1 MKKISI
7 LGSTGSIGT
16 QTLEVIENLKDISVV
31 ALTTNTNIDLL
42 LEQVIKFKPK
52 VVCVVNSEKANQ
64 FKKIVD
70 KNNLKID
77 ILSGVDG
84 LVQVSILKEINMVV
98 NAVVGNVGLL
108 PTIKAIENKKDVAL
122 ANKETLVT
130 AGKIVMEKVKE
141 NNVKL
146 YPIDSEHSA
155 ILQCLQGNQHNKVEK
170 IILTASGGSF
180 RDKSLEELKNV
191 TLKEALNHP
200 NWSMGKKI
208 TIDSATLMNK
218 GLEVIE
224 AKWLFDIDINNI
236 EVVIHRQS
244 IIHSMVQYE
253 DGSIIA
259 QMGLPDMKLPIQYAI
274 MYPERVKNDFER
286 FDFFKNNTLTFEE
299 PDTIKFPCLK
309 YAYDSIKLG
318 GIIPTVYNGANEACV
333 DLFLNERIKFN
344 DIHKIIY
351 NAINK
356 FENQNIKNYNLED
369 ILHFDKI
376 SREFVY
382 DSYRKGGEIC

>member
-16 QTLEVIENLKDISVV
+16 QTLEVIENLKDVEVV
-31 ALTTNTNIDLL
+31 ALTTNTNIKLL
-42 LEQVIKFKPK
+42 LEQVIKFRPK
-52 VVCVVNSEKANQ
+52 VVCVVNDEKALQ
-64 FKKIVD
+64 FQNILEQ
-70 KNNLKID
+70 NNLKVEVVA
-77 ILSGVDG
+77 GECG
-84 LVQVSILKEINMVV
+84 LVTVSTLKEINMVV

-108 PTIKAIENKKDVAL
+108 PTIKAIENNKDVAL

-130 AGKIVMEKVKE
+130 AGEIVMDKVKQF
-141 NNVKL
+141 NVKL

-155 ILQCLQGNQHNKVEK
+155 IFQCLQGNSHNKVEK

-180 RDKSLEELKNV
+180 RDKTLEQLESV
-191 TLKEALNHP
+191 TLQEALNHP

-224 AKWLFDIDINNI
+224 AKWLFDMDIKDI
-236 EVVIHRQS
+236 EVIVHRQS

-259 QMGLPDMKLPIQYAI
+259 QMGVPDMKLPIQYAI
-274 MYPERVKNDFER
+274 MYPKRIKNNFER
-286 FDFFKNNTLTFEE
+286 FDFLKNNKLTFER
-299 PDTIKFPCLK
+299 PDIKRFPCLQ
-309 YAYDSIKLG
+309 YAYDSINLG
-318 GIIPTVYNGANEACV
+318 GIIPTIYNGVNEACV
-333 DLFLNERIKFN
+333 DLFLSERIKFN

-356 FENQNIKNYNLED
+356 FESENIKKYNLED
-369 ILHFDKI
+369 ILYFDKLA
-376 SREFVY
+376 RDFVY
-382 DSYRKGGEIC
+382 NKYRKGGEIC